1 MNNKFNVFS
10 QLITK
15 IVKNIHKE
23 LGPGFTESVYQGAL
37 AIELRKFDLNY
48 LKEMSFEI
56 FYKKQV
62 AGEGRLDFFINDK
75 KIPNVII
82 ETKSTSSPLSNS
94 ARSQITSYLL
104 SAQLNSDKEL
114 QKTKYGVLINWPGAS
129 VNDNNSQLIN
139 KEPEIEFYQL
149 KNKTVSLLEVGQG

>member
-1 MNNKFNVFS
+1 MENKFNIFAE
-10 QLITK
+10 LITK

-37 AIELRKFDLNY
+37 AIELRRFDINY
-48 LKEMSFEI
+48 LKEMTFEI

-75 KIPNVII
+75 KIPNFII
-82 ETKSTSSPLSNS
+82 ETKSLSCLSDSS
-94 ARSQITSYLL
+94 RSQITSYLL

-114 QKTKYGVLINWPGAS
+114 KKTKYGVLINWPGAS
-129 VNDNNSQLIN
+129 VNDNNSQLVN

-149 KNKTVSLLEVGQG
+149 KNKTVSLLEVEGV

>member
-1 MNNKFNVFS
+1 MDKKFDIFS
-10 QLITK
+10 QQIIKL
-15 IVKNIHKE
+15 VKSIHKE
-23 LGPGFTESVYQGAL
+23 LGPGFRENVYQGAL
-37 AIELRKFDLNY
+37 SIELRKLDISY
-48 LKEMSFEI
+48 QKELSFEI
-56 FYKKQV
+56 FYKKQF
-62 AGEGRLDFFINDK
+62 AGVEELDFFINDK

-82 ETKSTSSPLSNS
+82 ETKSTSSPLSDS

-149 KNKTVSLLEVGQG
+149 KNKTVSLIEAGQG